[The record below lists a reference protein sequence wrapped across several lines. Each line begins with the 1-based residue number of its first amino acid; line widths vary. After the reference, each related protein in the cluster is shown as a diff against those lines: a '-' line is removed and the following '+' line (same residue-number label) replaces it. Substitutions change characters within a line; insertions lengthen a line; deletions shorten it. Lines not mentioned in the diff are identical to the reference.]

1 MALLNPATL
10 RQDFPI
16 LSRQIHGKPLIYLDN
31 AASSHKPR
39 QVIEAMVT
47 YYYQH
52 HANVHR
58 GAHTLSVEAT
68 ELYEEA
74 RRKVARF
81 INAPS
86 PESLVFTRNTTEAIN
101 LVAQSW
107 GRRNLT
113 DGDEII
119 VSEAEHH
126 ANLIPWQLIAERTGA
141 VIKAVRLTPE
151 QRLDLTDYRH
161 LLSPRT
167 KVVALAHMSNV
178 LGVVHPIRQLA
189 ELAHEVGAV
198 LAVDGAQAV
207 PHLPVDVQ
215 ALGADFYAF
224 SAHKMCGPTG
234 AGALWAKA
242 ELLRDM
248 PPFLGGGE
256 MIRKVYI
263 DHSTYADIPMRFEA
277 GTPNIAEA
285 VGLGAAVDYLSGI
298 GMQAIFEHDQALAR
312 YALERLER
320 LDGIALY
327 GPRGDDRGG
336 IIPFNLQGI
345 HPHDLATAL
354 DGEGIAVRAGHHC
367 AQPLMRA
374 LGVQATARASFYFY
388 NTAEEVD
395 RFVEALVK
403 ARDFFAAFAS

>member
-1 MALLNPATL
+1 MALLNPSML

-16 LSRQIHGKPLIYLDN
+16 LSRQIHGKPLIYFDN
-31 AASSHKPR
+31 AASSQKPR
-39 QVIEAMVT
+39 QVVEAMVA

-74 RRKVARF
+74 RRKVAHF

-107 GRRNLT
+107 GRQNLA

-151 QRLDLTDYRH
+151 QRLDLEH
-161 LLSPRT
+161 CQSLLSPRT
-167 KVVALAHMSNV
+167 KVVAIAHMSNV
-178 LGVVHPIRQLA
+178 LGVVNPIRQFA
-189 ELAHEVGAV
+189 DLAHSVGAV
-198 LAVDGAQAV
+198 MVVDGAQAV

-224 SAHKMCGPTG
+224 SGHKMCGPTG
-234 AGALWAKA
+234 AGALWARA
-242 ELLRDM
+242 ELLRTM

-285 VGLGAAVDYLSGI
+285 IGLGAAVDYLSGI
-298 GMQAIFEHDQALAR
+298 GMQAVFKHDQALAR
-312 YALERLER
+312 YALARLEG
-320 LDGIALY
+320 LEGITLY
-327 GPRGDDRGG
+327 GPCGDDRGG
-336 IIPFNLQGI
+336 IIPFNIRGI
-345 HPHDLATAL
+345 HPHDVATAL
-354 DGEGIAVRAGHHC
+354 DSEGIAVRAGHHC

-374 LGVQATARASFYFY
+374 LGVQSTARASFYFY
-388 NTAEEVD
+388 NTEDEVE

-403 ARDFFAAFAS
+403 ARDFFATFA